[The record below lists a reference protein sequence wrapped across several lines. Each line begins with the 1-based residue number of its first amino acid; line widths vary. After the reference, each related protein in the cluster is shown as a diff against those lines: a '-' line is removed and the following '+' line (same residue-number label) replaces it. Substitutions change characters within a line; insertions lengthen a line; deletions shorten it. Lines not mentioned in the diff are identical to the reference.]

1 MHTTIVLDDELLA
14 RAQALTGLK
23 EQSALVH
30 EALKALVAR
39 ESGRKLALLG
49 GREPKS
55 TVQRRRRARPA

>member
-49 GREPKS
+49 ASEPKS
-55 TVQRRRRARPA
+55 TIQRRRRAKPA